1 MTYKQAQEL
10 NAQVRKGERER
21 WSSTPAPSA
30 APSTMARG
38 ARGEDTERRFGFL
51 KGYMVFN
58 VEQIEG
64 LPAHYTACE
73 VTRYPSPMPWLDR

>member
-1 MTYKQAQEL
+1 LVVHA
-10 NAQVRKGERER
+10 
-21 WSSTPAPSA
+21 STVSR
-30 APSTMARG
+30 TEHDG
-38 ARGEDTERRFGFL
+38 ATREDTERRFGFL

-58 VEQIEG
+58 VEQIDG